1 MYACGIYLDLKKAFD
16 TVNHK
21 ILLSK
26 LNHYRIR
33 GTANDWFKLFLANR
47 TQYTNIIGSNSNSEK
62 VMHGVPQSSVLGQLL
77 FIIFI
82 NDLSVS
88 IKSSKVHHFTNLLLI
103 NKSLKQVNKLIN
115 HDLALLVQWL
125 RANKVSLNTSKTE
138 ILLFRPKGK
147 TITKHLN
154 FRISGERIKTSTTV
168 KYLGVLL
175 HAHHN
180 WQPHID
186 SFVTKLSKAVSLL
199 SKIRYYVPRY
209 LLRTIYFSVF
219 NSHMIYTCQIWGQN
233 KCKIKKISEL
243 QDKAKRIINFKQKNY
258 PVAELYKNSRILKL

>member
-1 MYACGIYLDLKKAFD
+1 M
-16 TVNHK
+16 
-21 ILLSK
+21 
-26 LNHYRIR
+26 
-33 GTANDWFKLFLANR
+33 
-47 TQYTNIIGSNSNSEK
+47 
-62 VMHGVPQSSVLGQLL
+62 
-77 FIIFI
+77 
-82 NDLSVS
+82 
-88 IKSSKVHHFTNLLLI
+88 LI
-103 NKSLKQVNKLIN
+103 NKSLKQINKLIN

-125 RANKVSLNTSKTE
+125 RSNKISLNTSKTE

-175 HAHHN
+175 HEHLN

-186 SFVTKLSKAVSLL
+186 SLVTKLSRAAGLL
-199 SKIRYYVPRY
+199 SKIRYYVPKY
-209 LLRTIYFSVF
+209 LLRTIYFSIF

-243 QDKAKRIINFKQKNY
+243 QDKSIRIINFKEKNY
-258 PVAELYKNSRILKL
+258 PATELYKNSRILKLSDCLKLLNCMFLETN